1 MNTQIL
7 RNTSNNI
14 PAILAISCLLLF
26 SSLSKDNPS
35 PDTTQCC
42 TGYSIT
48 MKKLRQFM
56 LDSLHNIAF
65 PGGVFSK
72 ADLIAAI
79 NANSGDSI
87 YLVTVLNNC
96 SVLQGT
102 DLAMTSPTTTGVTFV
117 KAKCRPCP
125 NPNKPCC
132 NVKACVPRIDW
143 SCIDFQNFLTGDASE
158 LADNNLPVN

>member
-7 RNTSNNI
+7 RNLSGNI

-26 SSLSKDNPS
+26 ASLSKDKPS
-35 PDTTQCC
+35 PAATQCC
-42 TGYSIT
+42 TGYSIAI
-48 MKKLRQFM
+48 KKLRQFM

-72 ADLIAAI
+72 ADLITAI
-79 NANSGDSI
+79 NANPGDSV
-87 YLVTVLNNC
+87 YLLTVLNNC
-96 SVLQGT
+96 SVQQGT
-102 DLAMTSPTTTGVTFV
+102 DMAMTSLTATGVTFV

-132 NVKACVPRIDW
+132 NVKACVPRINW
-143 SCIDFQNFLTGDASE
+143 SCIDFQNFLTADAGE
-158 LADNNLPVN
+158 VADK